1 MSVGRAFQ
9 AETMAGAV
17 SEGKAIKDKIRE
29 KVGPRLCRS
38 LEATVRNLAFTLRL
52 EVIGR
57 F

>member
-38 LEATVRNLAFTLRL
+38 LEATVRNLAFALRL